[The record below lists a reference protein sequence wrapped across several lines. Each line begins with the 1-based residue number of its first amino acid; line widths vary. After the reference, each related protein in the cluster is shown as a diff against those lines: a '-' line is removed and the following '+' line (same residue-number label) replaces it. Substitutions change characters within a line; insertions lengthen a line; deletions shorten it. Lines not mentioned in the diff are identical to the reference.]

1 MKIPKTAKTSQKF
14 KKNKEQKM
22 VTQNEINSQQRDMNG
37 FIKILPLNKNDAK
50 ERDLLEAFK
59 SFDKILKSDSQKQNI
74 SFNKYFYNVV
84 TTEKN
89 HLISGK
95 TPVNSVQEI
104 NGYMIGLRKEIL
116 DNADKFTKQLQQA
129 KNDRERV
136 FIVQPKNAKQQA
148 IEDTFQGFYHNCVKP
163 YREMNGKQLSSDFY
177 QKWQETKN
185 YMVSNEVPMPNVEKY
200 LNNTLNQLKQGA
212 YDKVENYS
220 NKDYARSNNSNQW
233 SNKQQ
238 GWGNKQERKQNS
250 QWNNNGYQQ
259 WNKEKKQ
266 DNAQQDNQWEQ
277 KSYKKSYGQT
287 QQQGWNANTG
297 YGNNAN
303 NSNNYNSV
311 NEVNNYNT
319 QQSNQQQSGYQ
330 KKSNSYG
337 NYNQDNQQQ
346 QENYNQGYQKKNNDY
361 NKGQNQSSGY
371 SSSNSYN
378 EQQDEV
384 KTQKNTNYNNLK
396 QKPYKRK

>member
-1 MKIPKTAKTSQKF
+1 
-14 KKNKEQKM
+14 M

-74 SFNKYFYNVV
+74 SFNKYFYDVV
-84 TTEKN
+84 ATEKN
-89 HLISGK
+89 NLISGK

-104 NGYMIGLRKEIL
+104 NSYMIGLRKEIL
-116 DNADKFTKQLQQA
+116 DNANKFTKQLQQA

-163 YREMNGKQLSSDFY
+163 YREINGKQLSSDFY

-212 YDKVENYS
+212 YDKIENYS
-220 NKDYARSNNSNQW
+220 NKDYARSNSNQ
-233 SNKQQ
+233 
-238 GWGNKQERKQNS
+238 WGNKQERKQNS

-311 NEVNNYNT
+311 NKVNNYNT

-384 KTQKNTNYNNLK
+384 KTQKNTNFNNLK

>member
-1 MKIPKTAKTSQKF
+1 
-14 KKNKEQKM
+14 M

-50 ERDLLEAFK
+50 EHDLLEAFK

-74 SFNKYFYNVV
+74 SFNKYFYDVV
-84 TTEKN
+84 ATEKN
-89 HLISGK
+89 NLINGK
-95 TPVNSVQEI
+95 TPVNSAQEI
-104 NGYMIGLRKEIL
+104 NSYMIGLRKEIL

-163 YREMNGKQLSSDFY
+163 YREMNGKQLSSEFY

-185 YMVSNEVPMPNVEKY
+185 YMVSNEVPMSNVEKY
-200 LNNTLNQLKQGA
+200 LNNTLNQQKQGA
-212 YDKVENYS
+212 YDKIENYS
-220 NKDYARSNNSNQW
+220 NKDYARSNSNQ
-233 SNKQQ
+233 
-238 GWGNKQERKQNS
+238 WGNKQERKQNS

-311 NEVNNYNT
+311 NKVNNYNT

>member
-1 MKIPKTAKTSQKF
+1 
-14 KKNKEQKM
+14 M

-74 SFNKYFYNVV
+74 SFNKYFYDVV
-84 TTEKN
+84 
-89 HLISGK
+89 
-95 TPVNSVQEI
+95 
-104 NGYMIGLRKEIL
+104 
-116 DNADKFTKQLQQA
+116 
-129 KNDRERV
+129 
-136 FIVQPKNAKQQA
+136 A

-163 YREMNGKQLSSDFY
+163 YREMNGKQLSSEFY

-185 YMVSNEVPMPNVEKY
+185 YMVSNEVPMSNVEKY

-212 YDKVENYS
+212 YDKIENYS
-220 NKDYARSNNSNQW
+220 NKDYARSNSNQ
-233 SNKQQ
+233 
-238 GWGNKQERKQNS
+238 WGNKQERKQNS

-311 NEVNNYNT
+311 NKVNNYNT